1 MESQESDTTE
11 RLSRRAFTVEQGVEL
26 EKAMAPTP
34 VLLPG
39 KSHGWRSLAG
49 CSPLGREESVLTEA
63 TQQQQQGVE
72 QPLTVLVHVRVPRLL
87 QLLCDSKL
95 GDPHCR

>member
-1 MESQESDTTE
+1 MATSSSILAGKIPWTEEPGRPQSMESQESDTTE

-63 TQQQQQGVE
+63 T
-72 QPLTVLVHVRVPRLL
+72 
-87 QLLCDSKL
+87 
-95 GDPHCR
+95 